1 MRSTYVLGAAP
12 MVLRGVFFIIVIVF
26 LASFLIAVLAP
37 DSSSWWLFP
46 SGTAL
51 WQSAMRLFGRGII
64 LHDTLISASRVFAG
78 FCMAY
83 GAALLIGLAVISMR
97 LIRDSVLPI
106 NAFLRYIPPA
116 AYAVLL
122 VGAFGVGEGY
132 KIAVIFFGIF
142 FFLITMIVDVFDGID
157 QRYLDMAHLDRRNWM
172 EILWYVVI
180 PWSLPRLVDVGRI
193 NLGAAWTFLVIG
205 EMVGANSG
213 LGYLIVV
220 SQRFSQIAD
229 IYWAMAAFG
238 FIGWLL
244 DSLLKY
250 LSHILSPWFYAVA
263 LKQ

>member
-1 MRSTYVLGAAP
+1 MRSIYALEAIPVVVRGA
-12 MVLRGVFFIIVIVF
+12 FFIVLVVL
-26 LASFLIAVLAP
+26 LASILIGIFVPNAT
-37 DSSSWWLFP
+37 SWWLFP
-46 SGTAL
+46 SGAAL
-51 WQSAMRLFGRGII
+51 WNSAIRLFGQGII
-64 LHDTLISASRVFAG
+64 FHDALISAFRVFAG
-78 FCMAY
+78 FCIAY
-83 GAALLIGLAVISMR
+83 AVALAIGIAVISLRQMR
-97 LIRDSVLPI
+97 ETVLPA

-122 VGAFGVGEGY
+122 IGAFGVGEGY
-132 KIAVIFFGIF
+132 KIAVVFFGIF

-157 QRYLDMAHLDRRNWM
+157 QRYLDMAHLDRRNWI

-180 PWSLPRLVDVGRI
+180 PWSLPRLIDVGRI

-238 FIGWLL
+238 FIGWFL

-250 LSHILSPWFYAVA
+250 LSRLLSPWFYAVA

>member
-1 MRSTYVLGAAP
+1 MRSAYALETVPA
-12 MVLRGVFFIIVIVF
+12 VLRGIFFILAIVL
-26 LASFLIAVLAP
+26 LASIFIAVFEP
-37 DSSSWWLFP
+37 NGSSWWLFP
-46 SGTAL
+46 SASAL
-51 WQSAMRLFGRGII
+51 WQSAIRLFGQGII
-64 LHDTLISASRVFAG
+64 FRD
-78 FCMAY
+78 
-83 GAALLIGLAVISMR
+83 AVISAFRVFVGFCLAYGTALFVGLGVISLR
-97 LIRDSVLPI
+97 LVRDSVLPI

-142 FFLITMIVDVFDGID
+142 FFLIAMIVDVFDGID

-172 EILWYVVI
+172 EILWNVVI
-180 PWSLPRLVDVGRI
+180 PWSLPRLIDVARI

-229 IYWAMAAFG
+229 IYWAMAMFG

-244 DSLLKY
+244 DSLLKF
-250 LSHILSPWFYAVA
+250 LGHMLSPWFYAVA

>member
-1 MRSTYVLGAAP
+1 MRSAYTLEAVP
-12 MVLRGVFFIIVIVF
+12 VVLRGVFFIVLIVL
-26 LASFLIAVLAP
+26 LASILIAVFAP
-37 DSSSWWLFP
+37 NSSSWWLFP

-51 WQSAMRLFGRGII
+51 WQSAIRLFGQGII
-64 LHDTLISASRVFAG
+64 LHDALISAFRVFAG
-78 FCMAY
+78 FCIAY
-83 GAALLIGLAVISMR
+83 AAALFIGLAVISVR
-97 LIRDSVLPI
+97 RIRDSVLPT

-122 VGAFGVGEGY
+122 IGAFGVGEGY

-157 QRYLDMAHLDRRNWM
+157 QRYLDMAHLDRRNWI
-172 EILWYVVI
+172 EILWYVII
-180 PWSLPRLVDVGRI
+180 PWSLPRLIDVGRI

-238 FIGWLL
+238 FIGWFL
-244 DSLLKY
+244 DSFLKY
-250 LSHILSPWFYAVA
+250 LSHLLSPWFHAVA

>member
-1 MRSTYVLGAAP
+1 VLST
-12 MVLRGVFFIIVIVF
+12 
-26 LASFLIAVLAP
+26 
-37 DSSSWWLFP
+37 
-46 SGTAL
+46 
-51 WQSAMRLFGRGII
+51 
-64 LHDTLISASRVFAG
+64 
-78 FCMAY
+78 
-83 GAALLIGLAVISMR
+83 
-97 LIRDSVLPI
+97 

-132 KIAVIFFGIF
+132 KIAVIFFGII

-157 QRYLDMAHLDRRNWM
+157 QRYLDMARLDGRRWG
-172 EILWYVVI
+172 EIVCYVII
-180 PWSLPRLVDVGRI
+180 PWSLPRLIDVGRI

-205 EMVGANSG
+205 EMVGASSG

-238 FIGWLL
+238 FIGWFL

-250 LSHILSPWFYAVA
+250 LSRALSPWFYAVA